1 MEHVGDDKQPRADD
15 GEPLGAIT
23 DRNADGVAERVEY
36 AEEEIV
42 ASMDIQVATA
52 TATSVGALPYSSIER
67 WVSMVKALHL
77 ALYPDLV
84 GKWLYVRG
92 KFDHY
97 QDVYEPA
104 ARHQVVVQANFNS
117 KMTRTA
123 VLVDGQKVGDIF
135 FSLE

>member
-1 MEHVGDDKQPRADD
+1 
-15 GEPLGAIT
+15 
-23 DRNADGVAERVEY
+23 
-36 AEEEIV
+36 
-42 ASMDIQVATA
+42 
-52 TATSVGALPYSSIER
+52 
-67 WVSMVKALHL
+67 MVKALHL

-92 KFDHY
+92 KFDRY
-97 QDVYEPA
+97 QDVYEPP